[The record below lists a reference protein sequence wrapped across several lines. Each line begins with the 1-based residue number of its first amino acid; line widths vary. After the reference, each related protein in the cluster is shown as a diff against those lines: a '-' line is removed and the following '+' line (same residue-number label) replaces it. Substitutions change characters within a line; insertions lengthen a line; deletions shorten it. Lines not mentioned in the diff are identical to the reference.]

1 MFTSIKNLFVC
12 LMSCFLFLSS
22 TVVSVSANG
31 NSNEPYSG
39 FNAMLIRLFNGNE
52 TNIIV
57 NKNGADITDQF
68 INNYSYLYETDQLDI
83 IVDVVADNQII
94 FSEPSIIEPL
104 GFRNSVYRSD
114 YMYGIATGTSE
125 FSGAE
130 IKLPF
135 IYHIVITASYN
146 DATGKIS
153 GTPRVSVEARPNG
166 GVDEIKI
173 TEIDHFTLIIN
184 DGYSVQC
191 TRVSFVPQAYG
202 SLNEWGIWQTYDR
215 FTWTGLIQFT
225 PAG

>member
-1 MFTSIKNLFVC
+1 MFTSIKIKNLFVC

-94 FSEPSIIEPL
+94 
-104 GFRNSVYRSD
+104 
-114 YMYGIATGTSE
+114 
-125 FSGAE
+125 
-130 IKLPF
+130 
-135 IYHIVITASYN
+135 
-146 DATGKIS
+146 
-153 GTPRVSVEARPNG
+153 
-166 GVDEIKI
+166 
-173 TEIDHFTLIIN
+173 
-184 DGYSVQC
+184 
-191 TRVSFVPQAYG
+191 
-202 SLNEWGIWQTYDR
+202 
-215 FTWTGLIQFT
+215 T